1 MDDLE
6 LSPGWLL
13 PHTDMELKFV
23 RSGGPG
29 GQNVNKVATKAVLRV
44 FLART
49 DALTQWQKRRLERTF
64 PSHVTQDGDFLLTSD
79 RFRSQ
84 LRNTDDVLQRLAAM
98 IRQIRVPFAP
108 RKKTKPSRAARER
121 RLKDKRHRSERKR
134 QRGSRGD

>member
-6 LSPGWLL
+6 LSPGWVL
-13 PHTDMELKFV
+13 PAVDMELKFV

-49 DALTQWQKRRLERTF
+49 AALTEWQKRRLERSF
-64 PSHVTQDGDFLLTSD
+64 PSHVNQDGDFLLTSD

-84 LRNTDDVLQRLAAM
+84 LRNTEDVRERLAAM
-98 IRQIRVPFAP
+98 VRQIRVPLSP
-108 RKKTKPSRAARER
+108 RKKTKPSRAALAKEV
-121 RLKDKRHRSERKR
+121 
-134 QRGSRGD
+134 GS